1 MASEIAT
8 ERCKKLYENHHDQ
21 FLKTGCSEREATE
34 KCAHYYLDGKPNA
47 KGLTPLDHSTAFW
60 NCNFWKSQ
68 LAVCFDSDVVSWA
81 LGRSIHLGITDF
93 KILEQMVQDAPE
105 LLKRGIR
112 YSQLFLNPQSPLW
125 LSILRLSS
133 ASSDDF
139 RIFLKTCD
147 YLREILEKHDK
158 GVNYLKSKIDEL
170 TVFEFLLYG
179 SLFAFQRLVPERFDS
194 EYLVVKNVEIQ
205 QEISD
210 ALNQLLVWKLTTRP
224 ENDFKLTDWYLAKSL
239 RRHFIPLIFPTEGSP
254 AQGLRNLEF
263 FTDLMQAT
271 IDRNHFVN
279 RSIMSFCFDDNF
291 RYRFDGEHL
300 TIYPIET
307 PDESEW
313 DRNGRK
319 LNSLHQYWF
328 NKALIIY
335 ACSDLDDTPFGL
347 PENDAGNREAYIRAT
362 QVFLQLTEIYGMDD
376 QLELP
381 DGTQVDLFKA
391 LHSLELMTAFFKA
404 HYIAPYKEYYQ
415 ISGDWRY
422 ALGQLAVD
430 GLSTGQNRFP
440 LTWAES
446 SEKVRTI
453 KSWTISKTHPEGNIK
468 EAEGILEFWSNDLN
482 ALAGRLKAQPNIPI
496 PEFHEKPILKL
507 GHNGF
512 QLPWLTAT
520 QNNSTA
526 AINNLRRIGSRRNS
540 RKDETHQIEN
550 RLGEQFEAKGFTVV
564 KAYHPEKIDR
574 EDPGEV
580 DLICSLEDHVF
591 IMELKSTYIRK
602 SQKDAWIH
610 YTTTLRKA
618 AQQLKRKRPAIL
630 SALISDKFLRI
641 QLGLLDKK
649 INPIIHAWI
658 IDTSIEYDHSII
670 DEFLKI
676 SLESLLV
683 ILWNE
688 QHFLRG
694 IMLQNDELQVNDFY
708 PDGFSAK
715 RFAEIVEN
723 GNLWSV
729 LE

>member
-21 FLKTGCSEREATE
+21 FLKAGCSEREATE
-34 KCAHYYLDGKPNA
+34 KCAHYYLDGKPNT

-60 NCNFWKSQ
+60 NCNFWKRQ
-68 LAVCFDSDVVSWA
+68 LTACFDSDVVSWA

-93 KILEQMVQDAPE
+93 KILEQMIQDAPE

-112 YSQLFLNPQSPLW
+112 YSQLFLNPKSPLW

-139 RIFLKTCD
+139 RIFLKACD
-147 YLREILEKHDK
+147 HFREILEKYDK
-158 GVNYLKSKIDEL
+158 GVNCIQSKLTEL
-170 TVFEFLLYG
+170 TVFELLLYG
-179 SLFAFQRLVPERFDS
+179 SLFAFQNFPDHFYS
-194 EYLVVKNVEIQ
+194 EKLLVKNVEIQ

-239 RRHFIPLIFPTEGSP
+239 RTHLVPLIFPTEGSP
-254 AQGLRNLEF
+254 TQVLRNLEIF
-263 FTDLMQAT
+263 ADLMQAT

-279 RSIMSFCFDDNF
+279 RSIMSFCFDDDF
-291 RYRFDGEHL
+291 RYRFDGDHL
-300 TIYPIET
+300 TIYSIET
-307 PDESEW
+307 PGESEW

-319 LNSLHQYWF
+319 FNFLRQYWF

-335 ACSDLDDTPFGL
+335 ACSDLDDIPFGL

-391 LHSLELMTAFFKA
+391 LYSLELMTAFFKA
-404 HYIAPYKEYYQ
+404 HHLDPYKEYHQ
-415 ISGDWRY
+415 ISGDWLY

-440 LTWAES
+440 LTWAEP
-446 SEKVRTI
+446 SEKARTI
-453 KSWTISKTHPEGNIK
+453 KSWTVSEAHPEGNIK
-468 EAEGILEFWSNDLN
+468 EAEGILEFWSNDLKV
-482 ALAGRLKAQPNIPI
+482 LAGRLKAQPNIPI

-540 RKDETHQIEN
+540 RKDETHQIEY
-550 RLGEQFEAKGFTVV
+550 RLGEQFEAKGFAVV
-564 KAYHPEKIDR
+564 KAYHPERIDR
-574 EDPGEV
+574 EEPGEV

-591 IMELKSTYIRK
+591 IIELKSTYIRK
-602 SQKDAWIH
+602 SQQDAWIH
-610 YTTTLRKA
+610 YATNLRKA

-630 SALISDKFLRI
+630 SALISDNSLRI
-641 QLGLLDKK
+641 QLGLFDKK

-658 IDTSIEYDHSII
+658 IDTSIEYDQSII
-670 DEFLKI
+670 DGFLKI

-688 QHFLRG
+688 QHLLRG